1 MVMGNLA
8 TMTHLTDE
16 ELVQLCQ
23 QRGNRDDRPFQELM
37 RRYQRLVWRVC
48 YRFMGNGD
56 DAEDLTQEVFFK
68 VYRNLASFEGRSTFK
83 TWLYRIAINTAQ
95 NELRARARRPQESE
109 TELET
114 AAEFIPM
121 PETVEETVLEK
132 GKSERLAAAFA
143 SLRPEDVQILHY
155 KDIEQKQYDEIA
167 ALLGIGLSATKMR
180 VQRARLSLQAIY
192 QQLSE
197 E

>member
-1 MVMGNLA
+1 MMGQLS
-8 TMTHLTDE
+8 DE
-16 ELVQLCQ
+16 ALVQLCQ
-23 QRGNRDDRPFQELM
+23 ERGNRDDRPFQELM

-68 VYRNLASFEGRSTFK
+68 VYRSLASFEGRSTFK

-114 AAEFIPM
+114 AAEFIPAA
-121 PETVEETVLEK
+121 ETVEETILEQ
-132 GKSERLAAAFA
+132 GRRERLAAAFA
-143 SLRPEDVQILHY
+143 SLRPEDIQILRY

-167 ALLGIGLSATKMR
+167 ALLGIGLSAAKMR
-180 VQRARLSLQAIY
+180 VQRARLSLQAVY
-192 QQLSE
+192 QQLNQE
-197 E
+197 

>member
-1 MVMGNLA
+1 MGNLA
-8 TMTHLTDE
+8 TIAQLTDE
-16 ELVQLCQ
+16 ELVTLCRE
-23 QRGNRDDRPFQELM
+23 RGDRDERLFQELM

-83 TWLYRIAINTAQ
+83 TWLYRIAMNTSQ
-95 NELRARARRPQESE
+95 NEIRARARRPQESE

-114 AAEFIPM
+114 AAEFIPDT
-121 PETVEETVLEK
+121 ETVEEAILEQNK
-132 GKSERLAAAFA
+132 RERLAAAFA
-143 SLRPEDVQILHY
+143 SLRPEDIQILRY

-167 ALLGIGLSATKMR
+167 MLLGIGLSAAKMR
-180 VQRARLSLQAIY
+180 VQRARLSLQTVY
-192 QQLSE
+192 QQLNE
-197 E
+197 ES

>member
-1 MVMGNLA
+1 MVMGNLV
-8 TMTHLTDE
+8 TITQLTDE

-23 QRGNRDDRPFQELM
+23 ERGDRDDRPFQELM
-37 RRYQRLVWRVC
+37 RRYQRLIWRVC
-48 YRFMGNGD
+48 YRFMGNSN

-68 VYRNLASFEGRSTFK
+68 VYRNLTSFEGRSTFK
-83 TWLYRIAINTAQ
+83 TWVYRIAINTAQ

-121 PETVEETVLEK
+121 PETVEETVLEQGRK
-132 GKSERLAAAFA
+132 ERLAAAFA
-143 SLRPEDVQILHY
+143 SLRPEDVQILQY

-167 ALLGIGLSATKMR
+167 ILLGIGLSATKMR

>member
-1 MVMGNLA
+1 MEYLA
-8 TMTHLTDE
+8 TIAQLTDE
-16 ELVQLCQ
+16 ELVTLCRE
-23 QRGNRDDRPFQELM
+23 RGERDERLFQELM

-83 TWLYRIAINTAQ
+83 TWLYRIAMNTAQ
-95 NELRARARRPQESE
+95 NEIRARARRPQESE

-114 AAEFIPM
+114 AAEFIPDV
-121 PETVEETVLEK
+121 ETVEETILEQNK
-132 GKSERLAAAFA
+132 RERLAAAFA
-143 SLRPEDVQILHY
+143 SLRPEDIQILRY

-167 ALLGIGLSATKMR
+167 ALLGIGLSAAKMR
-180 VQRARLSLQAIY
+180 VQRARLSLQAVY
-192 QQLSE
+192 QQLNE
-197 E
+197 ES

>member
-1 MVMGNLA
+1 M
-8 TMTHLTDE
+8 
-16 ELVQLCQ
+16 QLCQ
-23 QRGNRDDRPFQELM
+23 ERGDRDDRPFQELM
-37 RRYQRLVWRVC
+37 RRYQRLIWRVC
-48 YRFMGNGD
+48 YRFMGNSN

-68 VYRNLASFEGRSTFK
+68 VYRNLTSFEGRSTFK
-83 TWLYRIAINTAQ
+83 TWVYRIAINTAQ

-121 PETVEETVLEK
+121 PETVEETVLEQGRK
-132 GKSERLAAAFA
+132 ERLAAAFA
-143 SLRPEDVQILHY
+143 SLRPEDVQILQY

-167 ALLGIGLSATKMR
+167 ILLGIGLSATKMR

>member
-1 MVMGNLA
+1 MVMGNLV
-8 TMTHLTDE
+8 TITQLTDE

-23 QRGNRDDRPFQELM
+23 ERGDRDERPFQELM
-37 RRYQRLVWRVC
+37 RRYQRLIWRVC
-48 YRFMGNGD
+48 YRFMGNSN

-68 VYRNLASFEGRSTFK
+68 VYRNLTSFEGRSTFK
-83 TWLYRIAINTAQ
+83 TWVYRIAINTAQ

-121 PETVEETVLEK
+121 PETVEETVLEQGRK
-132 GKSERLAAAFA
+132 ERLAAAFA
-143 SLRPEDVQILHY
+143 SLRPEDVQILQY

-167 ALLGIGLSATKMR
+167 ILLGIGLSATKMR

>member
-155 KDIEQKQYDEIA
+155 KDVEQKQYDEIA

>member
-23 QRGNRDDRPFQELM
+23 ERGNRDDRPFQELM

-121 PETVEETVLEK
+121 PDTVEETVLEK

>member
-1 MVMGNLA
+1 MVMGNLV
-8 TMTHLTDE
+8 TITQLTDE

-23 QRGNRDDRPFQELM
+23 ERGDRDERPFQELM
-37 RRYQRLVWRVC
+37 RRYQRLIWRVC
-48 YRFMGNGD
+48 YRFMGNSN
-56 DAEDLTQEVFFK
+56 DAEDLTQGVFFK
-68 VYRNLASFEGRSTFK
+68 VYRNLTSFEGRFTFK
-83 TWLYRIAINTAQ
+83 NWVYRIAINKAQ
-95 NELRARARRPQESE
+95 NELRGRARRPQESE

-121 PETVEETVLEK
+121 PETVEETVLEQGRK
-132 GKSERLAAAFA
+132 ERLAAAFA
-143 SLRPEDVQILHY
+143 SLRPEDVQILQY

-167 ALLGIGLSATKMR
+167 ILLGIGLSATKMR

>member
-1 MVMGNLA
+1 MVNLA
-8 TMTHLTDE
+8 NIAQLTDE
-16 ELVQLCQ
+16 ELVTLCLE
-23 QRGNRDDRPFQELM
+23 RGERDERPFQELM

-68 VYRNLASFEGRSTFK
+68 VYRNLDSFEGRSTFK
-83 TWLYRIAINTAQ
+83 TWLYRIAINTSQ

-114 AAEFIPM
+114 AAEFIPDT
-121 PETVEETVLEK
+121 ETVEETILEQ
-132 GKSERLAAAFA
+132 GRRDRLAAAFA
-143 SLRPEDVQILHY
+143 SLRPEDVQILRY

-167 ALLGIGLSATKMR
+167 TLLGIGLSAAKMR
-180 VQRARLSLQAIY
+180 VQRARLALQTIY
-192 QQLSE
+192 QQLNE

>member
-23 QRGNRDDRPFQELM
+23 QRGNRDDRPFQELL

>member
-1 MVMGNLA
+1 MGNLV
-8 TMTHLTDE
+8 TITQLTDE

-23 QRGNRDDRPFQELM
+23 ERGDRDERPFQELM
-37 RRYQRLVWRVC
+37 RRYQRLIWRVC
-48 YRFMGNGD
+48 YRFMGNSN

-68 VYRNLASFEGRSTFK
+68 VYRNLTSFEGRSTFK
-83 TWLYRIAINTAQ
+83 TWVYRIAINTAQ

-121 PETVEETVLEK
+121 PETVEETVLEQGRK
-132 GKSERLAAAFA
+132 ERLAAAFA
-143 SLRPEDVQILHY
+143 SLRPEDVQILQY

-167 ALLGIGLSATKMR
+167 ILLGIGLSATKMR

>member
-1 MVMGNLA
+1 MANLA
-8 TMTHLTDE
+8 NIAELTDE
-16 ELVQLCQ
+16 ELVTLCLE
-23 QRGNRDDRPFQELM
+23 RGERDERPFQELM

-114 AAEFIPM
+114 VAEFIPDT
-121 PETVEETVLEK
+121 ETVEETILEQ
-132 GKSERLAAAFA
+132 GRRDRLAAAFA
-143 SLRPEDVQILHY
+143 SLRPEDIQILRY

-167 ALLGIGLSATKMR
+167 ILLGIGLSATKMR
-180 VQRARLSLQAIY
+180 VQRARLALQAIY